1 MAHLMCELYYRM
13 RVIGVADGFNIALP
27 LTQTDLGDAVGIT
40 PVHTNRVIQ
49 ELRRR
54 KLIALGDGR
63 LTILDLEKLEEVAAF
78 DERDAHLEGQARTY
92 GRDNAAPAQSEAGNR
107 TAQQAE
113 ATRHMESLESRAER
127 AATARTVAEAE
138 RIERQA
144 HLEGQARTYG
154 QRRTDTSETPATAA
168 DPEPEFLPGSRHVPT
183 R

>member
-1 MAHLMCELYYRM
+1 MASNTDTVPVESGTATRESTRTPKVRPPSRARRTAL
-13 RVIGVADGFNIALP
+13 VWPAIIA
-27 LTQTDLGDAVGIT
+27 AC
-40 PVHTNRVIQ
+40 
-49 ELRRR
+49 
-54 KLIALGDGR
+54 IA
-63 LTILDLEKLEEVAAF
+63 VAALAVATF
-78 DERDAHLEGQARTY
+78 TGGDDNVDIRVRRLAAQAEQHERDAHLEGQARTY

-113 ATRHMESLESRAER
+113 AKRYVEWLDSRAER

-154 QRRTDTSETPATAA
+154 QRRADTSEKPATAA
-168 DPEPEFLPGSRHVPT
+168 DAPEPEFLPGSRHVPT